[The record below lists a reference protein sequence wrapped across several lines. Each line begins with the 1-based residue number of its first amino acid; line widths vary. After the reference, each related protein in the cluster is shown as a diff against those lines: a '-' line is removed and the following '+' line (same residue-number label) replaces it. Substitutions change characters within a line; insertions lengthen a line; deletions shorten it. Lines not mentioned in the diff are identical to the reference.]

1 MKISVII
8 MAYNVEKY
16 IKSIINKIYNT
27 LIITGV
33 YILFKNKMFLSV
45 ITYYI

>member
-16 IKSIINKIYNT
+16 IKSIINKIYNNYE
-27 LIITGV
+27 II
-33 YILFKNKMFLSV
+33 FFNND
-45 ITYYI
+45 